1 MKISS
6 PVNVCVCPGS
16 RRESEELAPTR
27 EDRRRDRFRG
37 IGCSSVRKAASRKT
51 RRGPEPRRLHV
62 EQCHHAG
69 DVSEARVPKIADGL
83 VANIWFE
90 STLCSSK
97 SGEILAR
104 INSPFVVCFPKRE
117 ENYEQKHY
125 QLGKL

>member
-1 MKISS
+1 MF
-6 PVNVCVCPGS
+6 VCVLAAGERARSWHRHKKTEEEIDLEGLAARLFEGS
-16 RRESEELAPTR
+16 EQEDAARPRTEEITRRTMSSC
-27 EDRRRDRFRG
+27 RRRQR
-37 IGCSSVRKAASRKT
+37 S
-51 RRGPEPRRLHV
+51 
-62 EQCHHAG
+62 
-69 DVSEARVPKIADGL
+69 ARPKIADGL